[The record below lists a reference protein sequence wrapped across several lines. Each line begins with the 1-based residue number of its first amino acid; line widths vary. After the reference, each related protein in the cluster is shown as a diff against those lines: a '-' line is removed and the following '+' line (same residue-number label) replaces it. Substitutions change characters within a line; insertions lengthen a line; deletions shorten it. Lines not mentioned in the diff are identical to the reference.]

1 MNDNDVRKEGDRGDQ
16 KKEMSDKAT
25 AGEQGKGLDD
35 KAVGVSGDDVGVSGS
50 QLRLID
56 QALMNVNL
64 RRRKRA
70 VSNVDGSSLKESMSV
85 DVHE

>member
-35 KAVGVSGDDVGVSGS
+35 KAVGVSGDDVGFVFELLSF
-50 QLRLID
+50 
-56 QALMNVNL
+56 
-64 RRRKRA
+64 
-70 VSNVDGSSLKESMSV
+70 SS
-85 DVHE
+85 